1 MDFEDSIESVDFVE
15 IVEFD
20 FDSAVEILIQ
30 FEDSEKYFEIDW
42 CFEFAMFDSESAV
55 FDLDFAIEDWIE
67 LVESD

>member
-1 MDFEDSIESVDFVE
+1 MDFEDSIESVEFVE
-15 IVEFD
+15 IVD

-30 FEDSEKYFEIDW
+30 FEDFEKYFEIDW